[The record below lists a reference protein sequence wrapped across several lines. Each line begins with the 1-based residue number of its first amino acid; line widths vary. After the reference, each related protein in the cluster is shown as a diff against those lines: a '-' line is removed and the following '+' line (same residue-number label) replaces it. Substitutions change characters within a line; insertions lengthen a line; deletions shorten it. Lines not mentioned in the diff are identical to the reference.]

1 MPPSSSEDDRTTR
14 AALVTT
20 ALQSLPRE
28 ARNLLAGG
36 LAGMLAKTAVAP
48 VDRIKIL
55 YQVTSA
61 RFRLRDV
68 PSVARTI
75 IEKEGF
81 GALWKGNT
89 ATMIRVFPYS
99 GIQFMVFDYC
109 KGHFLGE
116 QKLRDQRRMMQQQ
129 REREQQRRVGVADDG
144 SRGKKGG
151 LTPVESMQAGM
162 IAGLVSALLTYPLDM
177 ARAQLAV
184 LRREKRTV
192 LSSSSSSSSSASGGG
207 PKGGVNV
214 PSHHHHPR
222 GGRGIGYVLSASFQH
237 GGFRGLYRGITPTI
251 LGILPYSGLAF
262 TINEQAKRQI
272 AHVTGREPTTF
283 ERLMCGAMSG
293 LFAQTLSYPLE
304 VTRRRMQTIG
314 IVPTTGSESAAV
326 MVTQLKPPSLAEGMP
341 EGAAAEGTERLQQ
354 QQQHSQE
361 QSRAQQRPQSQHAQS
376 SQQRQHK
383 PSEPLSMITTMKRL
397 FEEQGVRGFY
407 KGVTMNWVKG
417 PIAFS
422 ISFTAFDTI
431 QGLIETEDERL
442 TRKGGHSAKV
452 NISRRLTNNDD

>member
-192 LSSSSSSSSSASGGG
+192 
-207 PKGGVNV
+207 
-214 PSHHHHPR
+214 
-222 GGRGIGYVLSASFQH
+222 
-237 GGFRGLYRGITPTI
+237 
-251 LGILPYSGLAF
+251 
-262 TINEQAKRQI
+262 
-272 AHVTGREPTTF
+272 
-283 ERLMCGAMSG
+283 
-293 LFAQTLSYPLE
+293 
-304 VTRRRMQTIG
+304 
-314 IVPTTGSESAAV
+314 
-326 MVTQLKPPSLAEGMP
+326 
-341 EGAAAEGTERLQQ
+341 
-354 QQQHSQE
+354 
-361 QSRAQQRPQSQHAQS
+361 
-376 SQQRQHK
+376 
-383 PSEPLSMITTMKRL
+383 
-397 FEEQGVRGFY
+397 
-407 KGVTMNWVKG
+407 
-417 PIAFS
+417 
-422 ISFTAFDTI
+422 
-431 QGLIETEDERL
+431 
-442 TRKGGHSAKV
+442 
-452 NISRRLTNNDD
+452 